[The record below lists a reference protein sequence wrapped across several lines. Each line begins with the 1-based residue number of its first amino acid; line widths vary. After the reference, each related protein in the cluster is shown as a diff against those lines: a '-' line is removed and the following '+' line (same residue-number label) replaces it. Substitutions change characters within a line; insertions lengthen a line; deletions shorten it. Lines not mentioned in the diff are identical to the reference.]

1 VARSKEKTRA
11 EAVARP
17 RNAASQQADEPM
29 EQFILH
35 LLRRAIQRAE
45 RTFGDEARES
55 DVTPRQ
61 FAVLDALSRRDSVSQ
76 TELCNATGI
85 DRSTLA
91 DIVKRLLN
99 KGLIQRARRK
109 DDARAYAVKLSTEG
123 RRRLKALTVD
133 RVQTSIL
140 QNLPESRR
148 RQFLKDLKAIA
159 GEEQHAMSE

>member
-1 VARSKEKTRA
+1 M
-11 EAVARP
+11 
-17 RNAASQQADEPM
+17 D
-29 EQFILH
+29 QFILH

-61 FAVLDALSRRDSVSQ
+61 FAVLDALARRDSVSQ
-76 TELCNATGI
+76 TDLCAATGI

-109 DDARAYAVKLSTEG
+109 DDARAYAVKLSPEG
-123 RRRLKALTVD
+123 KRRLKSLTVE
-133 RVQTSIL
+133 RVHASVL
-140 QNLPESRR
+140 EKLPENRR
-148 RQFLKDLKAIA
+148 RQFLKDLKIIA
-159 GEEQHAMSE
+159 GDDGLPMPGE